1 MENPKGGPLGAE
13 EAVYA
18 IYPKVYCTCSEI
30 FLEDCHA
37 GVISSYSVL

>member
-18 IYPKVYCTCSEI
+18 IYPKVYMLGDLLGRLSCW
-30 FLEDCHA
+30 CH
-37 GVISSYSVL
+37 IEL